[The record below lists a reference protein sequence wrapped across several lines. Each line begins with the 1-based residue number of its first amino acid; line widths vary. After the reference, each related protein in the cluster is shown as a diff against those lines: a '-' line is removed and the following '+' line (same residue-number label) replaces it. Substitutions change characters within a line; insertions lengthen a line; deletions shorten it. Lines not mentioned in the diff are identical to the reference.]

1 MNALMGRIVRRLRD
15 RSLSPYRRRV
25 PDIPEVRE
33 VRPDEYEIAGEV
45 TALAYVEFAESASP
59 EWAEY
64 LKRIADIAGRAT
76 RTTVLVAVAGD
87 RILGSATLELTDH
100 IESTWT
106 NPVAPDEAH
115 LRMLGVHPNQ
125 RRKGIGRLLVN
136 ACIDVARAHGR
147 HRLTLETTDRMR
159 AAQALYRS
167 MGFRWLRAR
176 EVAPGLSFQDYELRL
191 DAAAGAPVATAH

>member
-1 MNALMGRIVRRLRD
+1 MRRLRD

-45 TALAYVEFAESASP
+45 TALAYVEFSEPASP

-106 NPVAPDEAH
+106 KPVAPDEAH
-115 LRMLGVHPNQ
+115 LRMLGVHPDQ

-136 ACIDVARAHGR
+136 ACIDVARATGR
-147 HRLTLETTDRMR
+147 RRLTLETTDRMR

-176 EVAPGLSFQDYELRL
+176 EVAPDLSFQDYELRL
-191 DAAAGAPVATAH
+191 DAAAGAAIAAAQ

>member
-1 MNALMGRIVRRLRD
+1 MNALMGHSVRPPRD

-33 VRPDEYEIAGEV
+33 VRPDEYEIAGAV
-45 TALAYVEFAESASP
+45 TRLAYVEFAESASP

-64 LKRIADIAGRAT
+64 LNRIADIAGRAP

-87 RILGSATLELTDH
+87 RVLGSATLELTDH
-100 IESTWT
+100 IESTWAT
-106 NPVAPDEAH
+106 PVAPDEAH
-115 LRMLGVHPNQ
+115 LRMLGVDPDQ

-136 ACIDVARAHGR
+136 ACIDVARVNGR
-147 HRLTLETTDRMR
+147 RRLTLETTERMR

-176 EVAPGLSFQDYELRL
+176 EVGPGLSFEDYELRL
-191 DAAAGAPVATAH
+191 DTAAGSAAVAAH